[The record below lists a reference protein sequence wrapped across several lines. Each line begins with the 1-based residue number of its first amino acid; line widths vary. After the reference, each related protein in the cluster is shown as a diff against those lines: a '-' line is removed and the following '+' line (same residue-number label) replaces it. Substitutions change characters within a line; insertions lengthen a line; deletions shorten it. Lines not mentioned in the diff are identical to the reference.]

1 MRVGTYG
8 VMALA
13 LLATACG
20 NSGEQR
26 SASGGLSGAAIGA
39 LAGGPI
45 GALIGAGVGAGA
57 GAATPESADTLA
69 RNALGKNGT
78 SRAAIRDA
86 QQKLADAGFYHGKI
100 DGLMGPQTRE
110 ALSAYQQQN
119 GLTQTARL
127 DKPTRDRLAQGQAA
141 PTVAGARPA
150 AETSGSGSSTP
161 PPGGDVRMAP
171 PATATPAPADN
182 SATPAPA
189 PAPEGTTR

>member
-1 MRVGTYG
+1 MKVGAFG

-20 NSGEQR
+20 NNGEQR
-26 SASGGLSGAAIGA
+26 TATGGLSGAAIGA

-69 RNALGKNGT
+69 RNALGKNGP
-78 SRAAIRDA
+78 SRAAVKDA

-100 DGLMGPQTRE
+100 DGLMGPQTKE

-119 GLTQTARL
+119 GLKQTARL
-127 DKPTRDRLAQGQAA
+127 DKATQDRLAQGQGAA
-141 PTVAGARPA
+141 TVAGAKPA

-161 PPGGDVRMAP
+161 PSGSDVGMAP
-171 PATATPAPADN
+171 PTTATPAPADN
-182 SATPAPA
+182 SANPAPDD
-189 PAPEGTTR
+189 TTH

>member
-1 MRVGTYG
+1 MRKGAFG

-45 GALIGAGVGAGA
+45 GAIIGAGVGAGA
-57 GAATPESADTLA
+57 GTATPESADTLA
-69 RNALGKNGT
+69 MNALGKEGT
-78 SRAAIRDA
+78 SRAAVKAA
-86 QQKLADAGFYHGKI
+86 QQKLADAGFYHGQI
-100 DGLMGPQTRE
+100 DGLMGPQTKE

-119 GLTQTARL
+119 GLKQTARL
-127 DKPTRDRLAQGQAA
+127 DKPTRDRMAEAHGNS
-141 PTVAGARPA
+141 TVAGARPA
-150 AETSGSGSSTP
+150 VETAGSGSSTP
-161 PPGGDVRMAP
+161 PPGSDVGMAPP

-182 SATPAPA
+182 SATQAP
-189 PAPEGTTR
+189 GDTTR